1 MSDKSL
7 FLYQSLANMVYG
19 LSSTA
24 SEGRNPKRENS
35 ELLSSYT
42 PLGVDLKL
50 A

>member
-7 FLYQSLANMVYG
+7 FLHQSLANTVYG

-35 ELLSSYT
+35 RVTEFLY
-42 PLGVDLKL
+42 PL
-50 A
+50 